1 MMAESELEH
10 EVNDG
15 PASNFLRAG
24 RSLAGSL
31 IALLQ
36 TRIEL
41 ISTEIE
47 EEWLRIAALV
57 MIGLAA
63 LFCAGMAIILLV
75 ALVVAAFWDSHRF
88 LAIGLLAGAFFIA
101 TLIFWR
107 SLLMRYQAKPRLF
120 AASLDELGKDHALI
134 SMGSEAAR

>member
-1 MMAESELEH
+1 MMVEDAPEQGLG
-10 EVNDG
+10 DG

-24 RSLAGSL
+24 QSLVGSL
-31 IALLQ
+31 LALLQ

-63 LFCAGMAIILLV
+63 LFCVGMAIILLV
-75 ALVVAAFWDSHRF
+75 ALIVAAFWDSYRL
-88 LAIGLLAGAFFIA
+88 LAIGFLAGAFFIA
-101 TLIFWR
+101 GFVFWR
-107 SLLMRYQAKPRLF
+107 SFLMRYQAKPRLF
-120 AASLDELGKDHALI
+120 SASLDELRKDQALV
-134 SMGSEAAR
+134 SGAAR